1 MGIIIEVVSIAHDVF
16 PDFTD
21 EEQSDSVLSVEA
33 IDLEKV
39 VCLNKSRCVLLFREV
54 HQGKLKEKV
63 VIFKL
68 RQSVLPMKEL

>member
-1 MGIIIEVVSIAHDVF
+1 LGIIIEVVSIAHDVF

-39 VCLNKSRCVLLFREV
+39 VC
-54 HQGKLKEKV
+54 
-63 VIFKL
+63 
-68 RQSVLPMKEL
+68 